1 MPLPPSNQTVRINS
15 TVPVY
20 NLTVNATNSPTAQL
34 LTNGLTVL
42 NNLTISGGTLNANN
56 LNLNVGGHWTNN
68 GAFTPGT
75 GTVTFDGM
83 GNQNLG
89 GGHAPSFNNLTLNH
103 ANGLTLSGG
112 VDATV
117 NATLTLT
124 SGVMA
129 TGGNK
134 LIIPATGA
142 VARTSGHIFWP
153 TAKTCGQRLE
163 ASAVPSKSVM
173 QRPLTTRPL
182 QLPLNPSLRPAT

>member
-1 MPLPPSNQTVRINS
+1 M
-15 TVPVY
+15 
-20 NLTVNATNSPTAQL
+20 
-34 LTNGLTVL
+34 
-42 NNLTISGGTLNANN
+42 NANN

-83 GNQNLG
+83 VNQNLAG
-89 GGHAPSFNNLTLNH
+89 GNATSFNNLTLNN

-117 NATLTLT
+117 NATLTLM

-142 VARTSGHIFWP
+142 VANTPAIFLANCKNMWP
-153 TAKTCGQRLE
+153 AAQ

-182 QLPLNPSLRPAT
+182 QLPLNPSLRPATW